1 MARPAIE
8 ALAEQQREIAALR
21 EENQRLAARLSGFVR
36 VAEVQQEQI
45 NRFGM
50 GLRHLSQLAGVEGK
64 VVTAM
69 TKQADVQN
77 PAQPIPEPPAVPPTQ
92 TTQEAEAPEA
102 QANVQTPGLVPG
114 STQDVAADATT
125 TAYTPGMDIPGPAFK
140 NLVDVTAPVDG
151 TQNPRPLSE
160 VKTETDV
167 RVGDP
172 MVATTAFPLQGP
184 FANAQRTSSKK
195 GRGGEGG
202 NSSKRTMAAIR
213 LARLRI
219 EAGIAEP
226 GGDLELAA
234 TIEKDAS
241 ISTEAIEGEIAT
253 LTKVRTA
260 SKSRGNDGNGRNP
273 RLVPRMANRQATPS
287 MASGGIQ
294 ATAAGDNGD
303 AEDIFL

>member
-1 MARPAIE
+1 MARPAIQ
-8 ALAEQQREIAALR
+8 ALAEQQKVIDQLR
-21 EENQRLAARLSGFVR
+21 EENQRLAARMGAMVR

-45 NRFGM
+45 NRFGQ

-69 TKQADVQN
+69 TKKADVQN
-77 PAQPIPEPPAVPPTQ
+77 PAQPVPEPPAQPATQ
-92 TTQEAEAPEA
+92 STQEAEAPEA

-125 TAYTPGMDIPGPAFK
+125 TAYTPGEDIPGPAFK
-140 NLVDVTAPVDG
+140 NLIDVTTPVDG

-160 VKTETDV
+160 VKTESDV

-184 FANAQRTSSKK
+184 FANAQRTSAKK
-195 GRGGEGG
+195 AAAAD
-202 NSSKRTMAAIR
+202 SSNRTMAAIR

-226 GGDLELAA
+226 GEDLALAA

-241 ISTEAIEGEIAT
+241 ISTKAIEGEIAT

-260 SKSRGNDGNGRNP
+260 RRSAPAGSARNP
-273 RLVPRMANRQATPS
+273 RLVPRTANQNGRPS
-287 MASGGIQ
+287 FQGGGIQ
-294 ATAAGDNGD
+294 AVGSAEVSD
-303 AEDIFL
+303 AEDIFLS

>member
-1 MARPAIE
+1 MARPAIQ
-8 ALAEQQREIAALR
+8 ALAEQQKVIDQLR
-21 EENQRLAARLSGFVR
+21 EANQRLEARVGAMIR

-45 NRFGM
+45 NRFGQ

-69 TKQADVQN
+69 TKNADVQN
-77 PAQPIPEPPAVPPTQ
+77 PAQPVPEPPAVPPTQ

-125 TAYTPGMDIPGPAFK
+125 TAYTPGEDIPGPAF
-140 NLVDVTAPVDG
+140 NQLVDVTAPVDG

-195 GRGGEGG
+195 RGNDG
-202 NSSKRTMAAIR
+202 NRTMAAIR
-213 LARLRI
+213 LARLQI
-219 EAGIAEP
+219 EAGIAEADS
-226 GGDLELAA
+226 DLALAA

-241 ISTEAIEGEIAT
+241 LTDEAIEGQIAT
-253 LTKVRTA
+253 LTQVRTA
-260 SKSRGNDGNGRNP
+260 AKRSPRNP
-273 RLVPRMANRQATPS
+273 RLVPRTANQRPA
-287 MASGGIQ
+287 ASFQGSGIQ
-294 ATAAGDNGD
+294 TVAGTADVSD
-303 AEDIFL
+303 AEDIFLS

>member
-1 MARPAIE
+1 MVRPAIQ
-8 ALAEQQREIAALR
+8 ALAEQQELIDRLNARCAAL
-21 EENQRLAARLSGFVR
+21 AHI
-36 VAEVQQEQI
+36 AEVQQEQI
-45 NRFGM
+45 NRFGL
-50 GLRHLSQLAGVEGK
+50 GLRAISQLAGVEGK

-69 TKQADVQN
+69 TKRADVQN
-77 PAQPIPEPPAVPPTQ
+77 PAQPVPEPPAVPATQ
-92 TTQEAEAPEA
+92 STEEVEAPEA

-125 TAYTPGMDIPGPAFK
+125 TVYTPGEDIPGPAFK

-151 TQNPRPLSE
+151 TQNPRPLAE
-160 VKTETDV
+160 VKTESDV

-184 FANAQRTSSKK
+184 FANAQRTSKK
-195 GRGGEGG
+195 AAQQSNDG
-202 NSSKRTMAAIR
+202 NRTMASIR

-226 GGDLELAA
+226 GEDLALAA

-241 ISTEAIEGEIAT
+241 LSTDAIEAEIGT

-260 SKSRGNDGNGRNP
+260 SRQSGNRNP
-273 RLVPRMANRQATPS
+273 RLVPR
-287 MASGGIQ
+287 
-294 ATAAGDNGD
+294 TAAPRPAAPSLQGGGLQMTAGAGGVED
-303 AEDIFL
+303 AEDIFLS

>member
-8 ALAEQQREIAALR
+8 ALAEQQREIAVLR
-21 EENQRLAARLSGFVR
+21 EENQRLAARLGGMVR

-140 NLVDVTAPVDG
+140 NLVDVTAPVAG
-151 TQNPRPLSE
+151 TQGPLPLSQ

-167 RVGDP
+167 RVGDAMTP
-172 MVATTAFPLQGP
+172 DAAFPLQGP
-184 FANAQRTSSKK
+184 FANAQRTSKK
-195 GRGGEGG
+195 RDQDGEGG
-202 NSSKRTMAAIR
+202 GNRTMAAIR

-241 ISTEAIEGEIAT
+241 VSTQAIQNEIAT
-253 LTKVRTA
+253 LTQVRTA
-260 SKSRGNDGNGRNP
+260 SKGRNNDGNRNQ
-273 RLVPRMANRQATPS
+273 RLVPRMANQRQAGPS

-294 ATAAGDNGD
+294 ATASGDNSD
-303 AEDIFL
+303 AEDIFLS

>member
-1 MARPAIE
+1 MARPAIQ
-8 ALAEQQREIAALR
+8 ALAEQQQEIAQLR
-21 EENQRLAARLSGFVR
+21 NENQSLNARFAALQR

-45 NRFGM
+45 NRFGY

-77 PAQPIPEPPAVPPTQ
+77 PSQPVPEPPAQPATQ
-92 TTQEAEAPEA
+92 STQEAEAPEA
-102 QANVQTPGLVPG
+102 QGNVQTPGMVPG
-114 STQDVAADATT
+114 TTSDVPADATT
-125 TAYTPGMDIPGPAFK
+125 TAYTPGEDIPGPAFK
-140 NLVDVTAPVDG
+140 NLVDVTAPVEG
-151 TQNPRPLSE
+151 TQGPLPLSQ

-172 MVATTAFPLQGP
+172 MVATTAFPLSGP
-184 FANAQRTSSKK
+184 FANAQRTSSKTAAADAS
-195 GRGGEGG
+195 
-202 NSSKRTMAAIR
+202 NRTVASIR

-226 GGDLELAA
+226 GEDLALAA

-241 ISTEAIEGEIAT
+241 VTTEAIEGEIAT

-260 SKSRGNDGNGRNP
+260 SKGNARNP
-273 RLVPRMANRQATPS
+273 RLVPRTANQRPAGPS
-287 MASGGIQ
+287 MSGGGIQ
-294 ATAAGDNGD
+294 ATAGTATVGD
-303 AEDIFL
+303 AEDLFL

>member
-1 MARPAIE
+1 MARPAIQ
-8 ALAEQQREIAALR
+8 ALAEQQKVIDQLRAA
-21 EENQRLAARLSGFVR
+21 NQSLEARLGALTH

-69 TKQADVQN
+69 TKKADVQN
-77 PAQPIPEPPAVPPTQ
+77 PSQPVPEPPAQPATQ
-92 TTQEAEAPEA
+92 STQEAEAPEA
-102 QANVQTPGLVPG
+102 QGNVQTPGLVPG

-125 TAYTPGMDIPGPAFK
+125 TAYTPGEDIPGPAFK
-140 NLVDVTAPVDG
+140 NLIDVTAPVEG
-151 TQNPRPLSE
+151 TQGPLPLSQ

-184 FANAQRTSSKK
+184 FANAQRTSSKTAAADAS
-195 GRGGEGG
+195 
-202 NSSKRTMAAIR
+202 NRTMASIR

-226 GGDLELAA
+226 GEDLALAA

-241 ISTEAIEGEIAT
+241 ISNAAIEGEIAT

-260 SKSRGNDGNGRNP
+260 RKSAPVGSARNP
-273 RLVPRMANRQATPS
+273 RLVPRTANQNGRPSFQGGGLQAV
-287 MASGGIQ
+287 
-294 ATAAGDNGD
+294 AGNADVSD
-303 AEDIFL
+303 AEDIFLS

>member
-8 ALAEQQREIAALR
+8 ALAEQQREIGQLR
-21 EENQRLAARLSGFVR
+21 QTNASLEARIAGLVR
-36 VAEVQQEQI
+36 VAEVQQEQL
-45 NRFGM
+45 NRFGQ

-69 TKQADVQN
+69 TRQADVQN

-140 NLVDVTAPVDG
+140 NLVDVTAPVAG
-151 TQNPRPLSE
+151 TQGPLPLSQ

-167 RVGDP
+167 RVGDAMAP
-172 MVATTAFPLQGP
+172 DAAFPLQGP
-184 FANAQRTSSKK
+184 FANAQRTSAKT
-195 GRGGEGG
+195 GGEGG
-202 NSSKRTMAAIR
+202 GNRTMASIR

-226 GGDLELAA
+226 GEDLALAA

-241 ISTEAIEGEIAT
+241 ISTAAIEGEIAT

-260 SKSRGNDGNGRNP
+260 SRSRGNDSNRNQ
-273 RLVPRMANRQATPS
+273 RLVPRMANQRQAGPS

-294 ATAAGDNGD
+294 ATASGNTSD
-303 AEDIFL
+303 AEDIFLS

>member
-1 MARPAIE
+1 MARPAIQ
-8 ALAEQQREIAALR
+8 ALAEQQQEITALR
-21 EENQRLAARLSGFVR
+21 EENARLAARVGAMIH

-69 TKQADVQN
+69 TKKADVQN
-77 PAQPIPEPPAVPPTQ
+77 PSQPVPEPPAQPATQ
-92 TTQEAEAPEA
+92 STQEAEAPEA

-125 TAYTPGMDIPGPAFK
+125 TAYTPGEDIPGPAFK

-160 VKTETDV
+160 VKTESDV
-167 RVGDP
+167 RVGDAMKP
-172 MVATTAFPLQGP
+172 DAAFPLQGP
-184 FANAQRTSSKK
+184 FANAQRTSSK
-195 GRGGEGG
+195 G
-202 NSSKRTMAAIR
+202 NDGNRTMAAIR

-226 GGDLELAA
+226 GEDLALAA

-241 ISTEAIEGEIAT
+241 ISTEAIENEIGT
-253 LTKVRTA
+253 LTRVRTA
-260 SKSRGNDGNGRNP
+260 AKGNPTRNP
-273 RLVPRMANRQATPS
+273 RLVPRRTNGQRPAGPS
-287 MASGGIQ
+287 LQGGGIQ
-294 ATAAGDNGD
+294 ATAATGDVSD

>member
-1 MARPAIE
+1 MARPAIQ
-8 ALAEQQREIAALR
+8 ALAEQQQQIAELR
-21 EENQRLAARLSGFVR
+21 EENQRLAARLGAAIH

-45 NRFGM
+45 NRFGL

-69 TKQADVQN
+69 TKKADVQN
-77 PAQPIPEPPAVPPTQ
+77 PSQPVPEPPAVPPTQ

-125 TAYTPGMDIPGPAFK
+125 TAYTPGEDIPGPAF
-140 NLVDVTAPVDG
+140 NQLVDVTAPVAG
-151 TQNPRPLSE
+151 TQGPLPLSQ

-195 GRGGEGG
+195 SGSEQGT
-202 NSSKRTMAAIR
+202 NRTMAAIR
-213 LARLRI
+213 LARLQI
-219 EAGIAEP
+219 EAGITEADS
-226 GGDLELAA
+226 DLALAA
-234 TIEKDAS
+234 VIEKDANL
-241 ISTEAIEGEIAT
+241 TDKDIEGQIAT
-253 LTKVRTA
+253 LTRVRTA
-260 SKSRGNDGNGRNP
+260 KLQNDQQRNR
-273 RLVPRMANRQATPS
+273 RLVPRTANQRPA
-287 MASGGIQ
+287 ASFQGNGIQ
-294 ATAAGDNGD
+294 ATAAGDVSD
-303 AEDIFL
+303 AEDIFLS